1 MVDHRSIESIQV
13 IQVSA
18 ANQKK
23 MLSSS
28 DEEEPAPPPI
38 KMDSWI
44 SHVSPPKEPAPD
56 MGGPPSPPMLSLG
69 VKKSTYVRYVF
80 FFFRKKIESIRYER
94 NHNTHTFTFLLSNS
108 LHYFEFKLNK
118 PRTTTQ
124 IMKMAM
130 RNESLGRWIS
140 AGKMMES
147 VHMADL
153 CKTVIVKDRK
163 LEVLSAKMNNIGP
176 KGSFDCDIN

>member
-1 MVDHRSIESIQV
+1 MILIGSIIDRSIDPNPSFSKIK
-13 IQVSA
+13 
-18 ANQKK
+18 KK

-56 MGGPPSPPMLSLG
+56 MRGPPSPPMLSLG

-80 FFFRKKIESIRYER
+80 FFFEKKIESLDTKG

-108 LHYFEFKLNK
+108 LYYFEFKLNIQ
-118 PRTTTQ
+118 TQ
-124 IMKMAM
+124 NDNTNHENG
-130 RNESLGRWIS
+130 NE
-140 AGKMMES
+140 K
-147 VHMADL
+147 
-153 CKTVIVKDRK
+153 
-163 LEVLSAKMNNIGP
+163 
-176 KGSFDCDIN
+176 

>member
-1 MVDHRSIESIQV
+1 MIESIQV

-18 ANQKK
+18 FSKIKKK

-56 MGGPPSPPMLSLG
+56 MRGPPSPPMLSLG

-80 FFFRKKIESIRYER
+80 FFFRKKDRVVRYER
-94 NHNTHTFTFLLSNS
+94 ESQHTHIYFSF
-108 LHYFEFKLNK
+108 FEFSIL
-118 PRTTTQ
+118 
-124 IMKMAM
+124 
-130 RNESLGRWIS
+130 
-140 AGKMMES
+140 
-147 VHMADL
+147 
-153 CKTVIVKDRK
+153 
-163 LEVLSAKMNNIGP
+163 
-176 KGSFDCDIN
+176 F